1 MNRRATWSIAALVV
15 WGLAQPLRGASLP
28 ENFTLGRYV
37 PDTCWMLIHVADNPE
52 RAYIDEQWER
62 VFEALRHSG
71 IQDEIKGLI
80 KDLLDEPDRPAFEE
94 QWSRALQLGSA
105 VSWSDLFGRE
115 FVYAQQMSPLPTY
128 LFLTH
133 GTAETGQKN
142 LPALAA
148 LLEHLASLSDSLC
161 VQQETIAGV
170 RVWSIALPG
179 APISI
184 ELFGRGD
191 VIGLSTSRLVTSK
204 VASLMG
210 GCCGEGSIIDQ
221 PRFQQAIAA
230 LPRAEDGIFFFNI
243 KALIRDLGALGDVLL
258 AQAPQDPDALVVK
271 QVLAKILNRVD
282 VFDYSLTVQE
292 TEGLRELA
300 HSITALQAEKKD
312 APLARVFAN
321 RKPFENPQR
330 FIPAEATSFSVSST
344 IDWGALYALA
354 LEVIAED
361 VPQGAAKLEQWKGI
375 QASVGLDLQRDF
387 FDWFGGE
394 MVSFSLPAKSP
405 NPFGSADGVLM
416 LGVKD
421 ARLAAEKV
429 NAGIDKLAGLL
440 KEHAGQVLLI
450 QEAPDISAPGFRVVT
465 HPAIAMWLRPVVGVH
480 GRWLIIGSSAEAV
493 NAYLATSTGRAP
505 CILENERFKT
515 EGLVPTSPVSA
526 LSFSDMTNLGQEL
539 ATGFSLMN
547 MMMVGLIQ
555 HAEFEKPNAPE
566 TRPLRRMISILGR
579 LTPALAEIDFYSSSA
594 TTCTFDGLTWRME
607 RVLNY
612 RPPPTL
618 KK

>member
-1 MNRRATWSIAALVV
+1 MHRRATWSTAALVM
-15 WGLAQPLRGASLP
+15 WALAPPLQGGPLP

-37 PDTCWMLIHVADNPE
+37 PDTCWMLIHVAHNPE
-52 RAYIDEQWER
+52 RAYMDEQWER
-62 VFEALRHSG
+62 VFETLRHSG

-80 KDLLDEPDRPAFEE
+80 RDLLNEAERPAFEE

-105 VSWSDLFGRE
+105 VSWSDLYGRE
-115 FVYAQQMSPLPTY
+115 FVYAQQVSPLPTY

-133 GTAETGQKN
+133 GTAGTGQKN

-170 RVWSIALPG
+170 RVWSMALPG

-191 VIGLSTSRLVTSK
+191 VIGLSTSRVATSK

-210 GCCGEGSIIDQ
+210 GGCGQGAIIDQ
-221 PRFQQAIAA
+221 PRFQQALAA
-230 LPRAEDGIFFFNI
+230 LPPAEDGMFFFNI

-258 AQAPQDPDALVVK
+258 AQAPEKPDAAVVK
-271 QVLAKILNRVD
+271 QVLSKILNRVD

-312 APLARVFAN
+312 APLAKAFAD
-321 RKPFENPQR
+321 RRSFENPHR
-330 FIPAEATSFSVSST
+330 FIPAEARSFSVSSA
-344 IDWGALYALA
+344 IDWGALYALV

-361 VPQGAAKLEQWKGI
+361 IPDGPELLGRWQ
-375 QASVGLDLQRDF
+375 QAQQSMGLDLQGDF

-405 NPFGSADGVLM
+405 NPFGSDDRVLM

-421 ARLAAEKV
+421 APLAAEKV
-429 NAGIDKLAGLL
+429 NAGIDKFAGLL
-440 KEHAGQVLLI
+440 KKHANQDLLI

-465 HPAIAMWLRPVVGVH
+465 HPAIAMWLRPVIGVH
-480 GRWLIIGSSAEAV
+480 GRWLIIGSSSEAV
-493 NAYLATSTGRAP
+493 NAHLATSTGQAP
-505 CILENERFKT
+505 CILENERFNT
-515 EGLVPTSPVSA
+515 EGLVPTSPVCA
-526 LSFSDMTNLGQEL
+526 LSFSDMTNFGQDL
-539 ATGFSLMN
+539 ATMFSLMN
-547 MMMVGLIQ
+547 MLMRGLIQ
-555 HAEFEKPNAPE
+555 HAEFERPNAPE
-566 TRPLRRMISILGR
+566 TRPLKRMMSILGR
-579 LTPALAEIDFYSSSA
+579 LTPAIAQIDFYSSSA
-594 TTCTFDGLTWRME
+594 TTCTFDGLAWRME

-612 RPPPTL
+612 RPPPAL
-618 KK
+618 KR